1 MHLAA
6 MTSVI
11 QKLLVSYILLADIVC
26 VCVCERERERE
37 GGTGTGRER
46 GPVTRNIMTPVLST
60 QPCAGT

>member
-26 VCVCERERERE
+26 VCVCERERER
-37 GGTGTGRER
+37 GREGQGQGER
-46 GPVTRNIMTPVLST
+46 EA
-60 QPCAGT
+60 Q